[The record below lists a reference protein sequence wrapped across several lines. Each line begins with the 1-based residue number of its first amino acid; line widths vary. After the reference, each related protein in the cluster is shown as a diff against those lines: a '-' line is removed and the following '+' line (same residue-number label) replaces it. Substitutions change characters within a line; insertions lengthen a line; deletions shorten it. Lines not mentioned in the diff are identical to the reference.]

1 MPGPMVEATTQDLIY
16 WPLAAAGFALTIASI
31 KASRFCWSFSGPKL
45 ALPMGQW
52 MMFGLVQAVFDLT
65 GLGFGNSLRHVGGH
79 GTSLGRGHQATGA
92 QDFTQTANHAH
103 HIRGSNDHVEI
114 HPAFAL
120 DLLHIFVA
128 SGEVCASSQSSVYVV
143 ALAES
148 QNPNGFTGAVR
159 QNPRRR
165 EPAGQRDESQ
175 RPDGRGALRF
185 RRTLP

>member
-1 MPGPMVEATTQDLIY
+1 MDDV
-16 WPLAAAGFALTIASI
+16 
-31 KASRFCWSFSGPKL
+31 
-45 ALPMGQW
+45 
-52 MMFGLVQAVFDLT
+52 GLVQAVFDLT

-159 QNPRRR
+159 QNHGAANLLVSVTRVNAQTDV
-165 EPAGQRDESQ
+165 ELYGFVELCL
-175 RPDGRGALRF
+175 RGVAHHLYSVFYFIQLVALNGLSACYISF
-185 RRTLP
+185 TMFH

>member
-1 MPGPMVEATTQDLIY
+1 MCNSPRKDYTPYLEVLTFTPGPMVEATTQDLIY
-16 WPLAAAGFALTIASI
+16 WPLAAAGFALTMASI

-65 GLGFGNSLRHVGGH
+65 GLGFGDSLRHVGGH
-79 GTSLGRGHQATGA
+79 GTGLGRGHQATGA

-103 HIRGSNDHVEI
+103 HVGGSNDHVEV

-128 SGEVCASSQSSVYVV
+128 SGVS
-143 ALAES
+143 
-148 QNPNGFTGAVR
+148 
-159 QNPRRR
+159 PRRQPGR
-165 EPAGQRDESQ
+165 RPRCCPCRKPA
-175 RPDGRGALRF
+175 PGRFYRC
-185 RRTLP
+185 R